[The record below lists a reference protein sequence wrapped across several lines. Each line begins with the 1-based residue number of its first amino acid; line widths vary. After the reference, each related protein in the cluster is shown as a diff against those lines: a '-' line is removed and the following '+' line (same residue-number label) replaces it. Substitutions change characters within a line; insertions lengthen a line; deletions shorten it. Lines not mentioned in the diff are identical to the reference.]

1 MFKSLFECTSL
12 NWDAMLNMANGVLE
26 PKTFVFFSLKKVSEV
41 EFLTFLRYIV
51 MPTISI

>member
-1 MFKSLFECTSL
+1 MSKSLFECTNL
-12 NWDAMLNMANGVLE
+12 NWDAMLNVANSVLE
-26 PKTFVFFSLKKVSEV
+26 PITFVFFSLKKVSEV